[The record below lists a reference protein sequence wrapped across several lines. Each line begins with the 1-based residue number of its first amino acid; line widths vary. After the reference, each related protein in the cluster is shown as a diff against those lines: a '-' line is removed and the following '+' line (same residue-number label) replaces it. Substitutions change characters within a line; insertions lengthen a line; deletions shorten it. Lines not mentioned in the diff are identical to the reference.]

1 MTEAVVVRNEG
12 GHTRRIG
19 RAGLST
25 IEQMAADGRSLA
37 TIAKQLRVAE
47 STFREIRKRQPE
59 VEEAINRGY
68 AAMEDELVD
77 GLMARFRKGILDP
90 KDKGA
95 VTTAI
100 FLLKT
105 RRGYEGTKV
114 PTHITINQ
122 DNRRQTIALPSAM
135 DMEEYMKRVANGAS
149 VPVSG

>member
-1 MTEAVVVRNEG
+1 MGSDVVVRSEG
-12 GHTRRIG
+12 GNTRRIG
-19 RAGLST
+19 KKGLVLL
-25 IEQMAADGRSLA
+25 EEMAAKGMSQTSMAKALRIGRNTL
-37 TIAKQLRVAE
+37 T
-47 STFREIRKRQPE
+47 EIKKRQPE
-59 VEEAINRGY
+59 VEEAIERGY
-68 AAMEDELVD
+68 SQMEDVLVD
-77 GLMARFRKGILDP
+77 RLYATALGDSKA
-90 KDKGA
+90 A
-95 VTTAI
+95 VTAGI

>member
-1 MTEAVVVRNEG
+1 LDGDVVLRNEG

-19 RAGLST
+19 KKGLAL
-25 IEQMAADGRSLA
+25 IEQMAADGNALA
-37 TIAKQLRVAE
+37 TMAKKLRIAE
-47 STFREIRKRQPE
+47 STFRELRKRQPE
-59 VEEAINRGY
+59 VEAAISAGY

-77 GLMARFRKGILDP
+77 GLMSRVRKGIRDP

-95 VTTAI
+95 ITAAI

-122 DNRRQTIALPSAM
+122 DNRTQTIALPSAE
-135 DMEEYMKRVANGAS
+135 DMATYMQRVTS
-149 VPVSG
+149 VG

>member
-1 MTEAVVVRNEG
+1 MSEDVVVRNEG

-19 RAGLST
+19 RAGLAT
-25 IEQMAADGRSLA
+25 IEQMAADGAALA
-37 TIAKQLRVAE
+37 TMAKKLRIAE
-47 STFREIRKRQPE
+47 STFRELRKRQPE
-59 VEEAINRGY
+59 VEEAISRGY
-68 AAMEDELVD
+68 AAMEDELVG
-77 GLMARFRKGILDP
+77 GLMARFRKGILDA

-122 DNRRQTIALPSAM
+122 DNRTQTIALPSAQDM
-135 DMEEYMKRVANGAS
+135 DTYMRRIADGS
-149 VPVSG
+149 PVSVSG